1 MNIKQLNINWLM
13 EFAGSTD
20 DLVICK
26 LPHSKL
32 FRIPFVPERFQTK
45 EVFEVILTFCQAYK
59 EGIYFFKFIEES
71 DLNIFKETLAYMGIE
86 FLAIH
91 EPYPA
96 PEENLN

>member
-1 MNIKQLNINWLM
+1 MNIKQLNINWLL

-26 LPHSKL
+26 LPTSKL
-32 FRIPFVPERFQTK
+32 FRIPFVPERFQYN
-45 EVFEVILTFCQAYK
+45 ELFEVLLTFKCAYK
-59 EGIYFFKFIEES
+59 KGIYFFRFVEES

-91 EPYPA
+91 EPFPA